1 MIKRTIKTAAGIL
14 LVFLAVSCSDR
25 SEGRAEALYE
35 ASEPSLMSAAAPDP
49 AASMAAP
56 AGRSAT
62 KSEASA
68 DRLSGAEV
76 QPVDATAGRKLVY
89 QASMDMEAAD
99 LEAAES
105 FLDAAVQA
113 AGGYVARRNADTNSV
128 YMQVRVPVAALE
140 SLMDSLAGQGRTL
153 ERSLTAE
160 DVTDQYFDLEGR
172 LRNKRLL
179 EARYREYLG
188 EAGTMDEILQVER
201 SLSEVT
207 TEIEWLEGSFRDL
220 GKRIDLAT
228 LSVSIH
234 TPYSTDLSRPT
245 LGQSMR
251 RLLGG
256 FGEAL
261 RIFLV
266 ILAGLVLYGIPALL
280 VMAGLWWLA
289 FGRLGLVRRLFALAG
304 RNRKKPGSEV

>member
-1 MIKRTIKTAAGIL
+1 
-14 LVFLAVSCSDR
+14 
-25 SEGRAEALYE
+25 
-35 ASEPSLMSAAAPDP
+35 
-49 AASMAAP
+49 
-56 AGRSAT
+56 
-62 KSEASA
+62 
-68 DRLSGAEV
+68 
-76 QPVDATAGRKLVY
+76 VDATAGRKLVY
-89 QASMDMEAAD
+89 QASMDIEAAD
-99 LEAAES
+99 LEATET

-113 AGGYVARRNADTNSV
+113 AGGYVERRSADTSSI

-140 SLMDSLAGQGRTL
+140 GLMDALAGQGRTL
-153 ERSLTAE
+153 GRSLNAE
-160 DVTDQYFDLEGR
+160 DVTDNYFDLEGR

-179 EARYREYLG
+179 EARYREYLS

-234 TPYSTDLSRPT
+234 TPYNADPSRPT

-266 ILAGLVLYGIPALL
+266 ILAGLVVYGIPAILAL
-280 VMAGLWWLA
+280 AGLWWLA
-289 FGRLGLVRRLFALAG
+289 FGRLGLLRRLFALAG
-304 RNRKKPGSEV
+304 RNKNRNRPDSVV

>member
-1 MIKRTIKTAAGIL
+1 MKMATGILL
-14 LVFLAVSCSDR
+14 LVFLGVSCSDR
-25 SEGRAEALYE
+25 SEAQTEALYGI
-35 ASEPSLMSAAAPDP
+35 SEQPMMSAAVPGL
-49 AASMAAP
+49 AASPAAP
-56 AGRSAT
+56 AGRSAS

-68 DRLSGAEV
+68 GRLPGAEA
-76 QPVDATAGRKLVY
+76 QAVDATAGRKLVY
-89 QASMDMEAAD
+89 QASMDIEAAD
-99 LEAAES
+99 LAAAES

-113 AGGYVARRNADTNSV
+113 AGGYVERRSADTSSI

-140 SLMDSLAGQGRTL
+140 GLMDALAGQGRTL
-153 ERSLTAE
+153 GRSLNAE
-160 DVTDQYFDLEGR
+160 DVTDNYFDLEGR

-179 EARYREYLG
+179 EARYREYLS

-234 TPYSTDLSRPT
+234 TPYSADPSRPT

-266 ILAGLVLYGIPALL
+266 ILAGLVVYGIPAILAL
-280 VMAGLWWLA
+280 AGLWWLA
-289 FGRLGLVRRLFALAG
+289 FGRLGLLRRLFALAG
-304 RNRKKPGSEV
+304 RNKNRNRPDSVV